1 MITNTKRSYLYPIAF
16 ICVAMVLLIPNAW
29 ALKSDQE
36 QPTRIDADKMT
47 YSEQDNVNV
56 FSGNVLLTR
65 GSLVIRGEKL
75 TLTQKADGSQFAVV
89 EGSPAT
95 FKQQRDSDTDAILLI
110 KGQANKI
117 RFDGVKEQ
125 IVLSG
130 NAGIQKTNNDEI
142 TEQITGNTITYE
154 QKTEFLS
161 VESGKNSSGSKPDRV
176 QAIIKPAP
184 QTGSTK

>member
-1 MITNTKRSYLYPIAF
+1 MTRKTQLMNFRLAIVFAGL
-16 ICVAMVLLIPNAW
+16 AMMQSAM

-47 YSEQDNVNV
+47 YSELKNINV

-75 TLTQKADGSQFAVV
+75 TLTQKPDGSQFAVV
-89 EGSPAT
+89 EGKPAT
-95 FKQQRDSDTDAILLI
+95 FKQQRDSDTEDVLLI

-117 RFDGVKEQ
+117 RFDGTKEE
-125 IVLSG
+125 IILTG
-130 NAGIQKTNNDEI
+130 NAGIQKTSNDQV
-142 TEQITGNTITYE
+142 TEQITGTTITYE

-161 VESGKNSSGSKPDRV
+161 VESGNKSGDGKPDRV
-176 QAIIKPAP
+176 QAIIKPVTQP
-184 QTGSTK
+184 GSSAQ